1 MDLDIKN
8 FRRFALAF
16 ISILFFGL
24 AANSVAQGQVK
35 VENTLYRVEVHGI
48 YTHDW
53 HDQSELYPRSDRV
66 WSQSKGSVTSGFDPR
81 GKGILFRGTRFTGQ
95 FPTGMTKPPFQFIP
109 LARTATKASNRAKGI
124 SKFNQI
130 PACGGELGECTGNE
144 PHGVKTTR
152 KSCQKP
158 KAVLPFAFDYDEGVK
173 DSMTFNFGWH
183 KSNYDFC
190 GKKYPF
196 PDSVDELPKTLRVV
210 RGLEL
215 VAGLKR
221 GQKQAWRISRE
232 HGEIRDESTYWEPK
246 TTKKCP
252 ALTGTG
258 VRRCWTI
265 DMTLEVRRIK

>member
-1 MDLDIKN
+1 MDLDIKT

-35 VENTLYRVEVHGI
+35 VENTLYRVEIHGI

-66 WSQSKGSVTSGFDPR
+66 WSQSEGSVTSGFDTR

-109 LARTATKASNRAKGI
+109 LARTVAKASNRAKGV

-196 PDSVDELPKTLRVV
+196 PDSVDELPKTLRVL
-210 RGLEL
+210 RGLEM

-221 GQKQAWRISRE
+221 GQKQVWRISRE
-232 HGEIRDESTYWEPK
+232 HGEIRDESTDWEPK

-252 ALTGTG
+252 ALAGTG